1 MSGFKGQLKK
11 DLSAVFHN
19 AAEFA
24 DLHFIDGA
32 EAVCVVHDDDT
43 EAFNS
48 KHTVYT
54 RTNVER
60 KTVYVAD
67 SLLTNVPIVESVMEL
82 DGTYYTVKSVT
93 HECGETIIK
102 LERNT

>member
-1 MSGFKGQLKK
+1 MSGFKEQLIK

-24 DLHFIDGA
+24 DLHIIDGT
-32 EAVCVVHDDDT
+32 EVVCVVHDDET
-43 EAFNS
+43 EPLKN

-54 RTNVER
+54 KINVER
-60 KTVYVAD
+60 KTVYIAD
-67 SLLTNVPIVESVMEL
+67 LLLVDVPVVESVMEL
-82 DGTYYTVKSVT
+82 DGAYYTVKSVT